1 MKFVL
6 MAITPATDLIVED
19 LTSLRPKPNDQ
30 DLVFGKVYTDRML
43 LREYKNGAW
52 QTGRILPYQ
61 NFSLDPATLVFHYG
75 QEIFEGL
82 KAFRQENGNI
92 VMFRPDENAKRFGRS
107 ASRMMMPVVPEDY
120 FLESIS
126 KLINLEREWVPKT
139 KGYALYIRPTM
150 IATEAILGVRPSKEY
165 YFYTILSPSGPYFKE
180 GFSPTKIKV
189 EDEFVRASIG
199 GTGEAKAGG
208 NYAGTLMAAARA
220 KEEGYSQVLWLDARE
235 RKYIEEVGAMN
246 IAFVLDNEIITP
258 RLTGSILEG
267 ITRKSVI
274 QIAKDLGYKMTEKDI
289 TIDTVA
295 ETINSGNL
303 TEIFGIG
310 TAASIAPVG
319 EIMYKSKK
327 LIVNDGKVGPI
338 TQAIYE
344 ELIGIQYGS
353 VEDKHGWIHL
363 VE

>member
-6 MAITPATDLIVED
+6 MGITPANDLVVENLTTLKPKPKDEDLI
-19 LTSLRPKPNDQ
+19 
-30 DLVFGKVYTDRML
+30 FGKVYTDRML

-82 KAFRQENGNI
+82 KAFRQENGDV
-92 VMFRPDENAKRFGRS
+92 VMFRPDENAKRFALS
-107 ASRMMMPVVPEDY
+107 ARRMMMPEVPEDY
-120 FLESIS
+120 FLKSIN
-126 KLINLEREWVPKT
+126 KLINLEREWVPKAR
-139 KGYALYIRPTM
+139 GNALYIRPTM
-150 IATEAILGVRPSKEY
+150 IATEAILGVKPSDEY
-165 YFYTILSPSGPYFKE
+165 YFFTILSPSGPYFKE
-180 GFSPTKIKV
+180 GFSPTRIKV
-189 EDEFVRASIG
+189 EDHFVRASIG

-208 NYAGTLMAAARA
+208 NYAGSLMAAERA
-220 KEEGYSQVLWLDARE
+220 KEDGYSQVLWLDAKE
-235 RKYIEEVGAMN
+235 MKYVEEVGAMN

-258 RLTGSILEG
+258 RLTGSILKG
-267 ITRKSVI
+267 ITRKSVL

-289 TIDTVA
+289 TIDTVV
-295 ETINSGNL
+295 ETIESGNL

-319 EIMYKSKK
+319 EIKYRDKK
-327 LIVNDGKVGPI
+327 LSVNDGKVGPT
-338 TQAIYE
+338 TQAIYDR
-344 ELIGIQYGS
+344 LIGIQYGS